1 MKTIFLGE
9 QGPAQTKELYY
20 VLYDRLVHHHQ
31 LNNLLWVWTTAWP
44 RNYSLPWV
52 KSKMKVNR

>member
-31 LNNLLWVWTTAWP
+31 LNNLLWVWTTESTP
-44 RNYSLPWV
+44 SVECR
-52 KSKMKVNR
+52 